1 MKKLVAI
8 GLSAALFMA
17 SAEFAVAATEPASA
31 LRVGVI
37 DVREI
42 LATSPKAVEV
52 GEKLKKE
59 FQVREDKLRALAQEI
74 QTSSEK
80 FERNRA
86 VMGEDE
92 KKKME
97 RDLMSN
103 QRELARLQ
111 AEFRDDSQLRQRE
124 EMQKFLERLKEVVS
138 KYAKDQKYD
147 IVLHSE
153 AAPYANEKVDI
164 TKKILTLLDEK
175 KGA

>member
-1 MKKLVAI
+1 MKKLLAI
-8 GLSAALFMA
+8 GFSAALFFA
-17 SAEFAVAATEPASA
+17 SAEFAVAGDATTN
-31 LRVGVI
+31 LKVGVI

-42 LATSPKAVEV
+42 LATSPKAVQV

-59 FQVREDKLRALAQEI
+59 FQAREDKLRALSQDI

-86 VMGEDE
+86 VMGEEE

-97 RDLMSN
+97 RDLMAN

-124 EMQKFLERLKEVVS
+124 EMQKFLESLKEVVT
-138 KYAKDQKYD
+138 KLAKDEKYD

-153 AAPYANEKVDI
+153 AAPYANDKVDI
-164 TKKILTLLDEK
+164 TKKVLKLLDEK
-175 KGA
+175 KNA

>member
-1 MKKLVAI
+1 MKKLIAI
-8 GLSAALFMA
+8 GLSAALFLA
-17 SAEFAVAATEPASA
+17 SAEFAVAGDTPAN
-31 LRVGVI
+31 LKVGVI

-42 LATSPKAVEV
+42 MATSPKAIEV

-59 FQVREDKLRALAQEI
+59 FQAREDKLRGLAQEI

-97 RDLMSN
+97 RDLMAN

-124 EMQKFLERLKEVVS
+124 EMQKFLERLKEVVT
-138 KYAKDQKYD
+138 KLAKDEKYD

-153 AAPYANEKVDI
+153 AAPYANDKVDI
-164 TKKILTLLDEK
+164 TKKVLKLLDEK
-175 KGA
+175 KSA